1 MTKIRNI
8 LFASLAAVFL
18 SSCGEQYKAKQLV
31 SNFLD
36 RSLAEKDFSI
46 ENCSKLDSTYYITDS
61 TLNAMRAASRK
72 AVKKVAFYPHRLYKQ
87 RSKAHPN
94 ILYGRPIATRCSL
107 QEQLNADSQTVS
119 YESVSFPTL
128 YD

>member
-36 RSLAEKDFSI
+36 RSLAKKDFAI

-72 AVKKVAFYPHRLYKQ
+72 ETPFIRTRYEGVKRSKKLLFIRIDYTNNGRKHTQTFYMDDRLQHVVAFK
-87 RSKAHPN
+87 N
-94 ILYGRPIATRCSL
+94 
-107 QEQLNADSQTVS
+107 N
-119 YESVSFPTL
+119 
-128 YD
+128 

>member
-8 LFASLAAVFL
+8 LFASLATVFL

-46 ENCSKLDSTYYITDS
+46 ENCSKLDSTYYITDN

-72 AVKKVAFYPHRLYKQ
+72 ETPFIRAR
-87 RSKAHPN
+87 
-94 ILYGRPIATRCSL
+94 
-107 QEQLNADSQTVS
+107 
-119 YESVSFPTL
+119 YESVKRSKKLLFIRIDYTNNGRKHTQTFYMDDRL
-128 YD
+128 QHVVAFKNN

>member
-46 ENCSKLDSTYYITDS
+46 ENCSKLDSTYYVTDS

-72 AVKKVAFYPHRLYKQ
+72 DAPFIRARYEGVKRSKKLLFIRIDYTNNGRKHTQTFYMDDRLQHVVAFK
-87 RSKAHPN
+87 N
-94 ILYGRPIATRCSL
+94 
-107 QEQLNADSQTVS
+107 N
-119 YESVSFPTL
+119 
-128 YD
+128 

>member
-72 AVKKVAFYPHRLYKQ
+72 ETSFIRARYEGVKRSKKLLFIRIDYTNNGRKHTQTFYMDDRLQHVVAFK
-87 RSKAHPN
+87 N
-94 ILYGRPIATRCSL
+94 
-107 QEQLNADSQTVS
+107 N
-119 YESVSFPTL
+119 
-128 YD
+128 

>member
-36 RSLAEKDFSI
+36 RSLAKKDFSI

-61 TLNAMRAASRK
+61 TLNAMRAASRTETPFIR
-72 AVKKVAFYPHRLYKQ
+72 ARYEGVKRSKKLLFIRIDYTNNGRKHTQTFYMDDRLQHVVAFK
-87 RSKAHPN
+87 N
-94 ILYGRPIATRCSL
+94 
-107 QEQLNADSQTVS
+107 N
-119 YESVSFPTL
+119 
-128 YD
+128 

>member
-8 LFASLAAVFL
+8 LFASLATVFL

-46 ENCSKLDSTYYITDS
+46 ENCSKLDSTYYVTDS

-72 AVKKVAFYPHRLYKQ
+72 ETPFIRARYEGVKRSKKLLFIRIDYTNNGRKHTQTFYMDDRLQHVVAFK
-87 RSKAHPN
+87 N
-94 ILYGRPIATRCSL
+94 
-107 QEQLNADSQTVS
+107 N
-119 YESVSFPTL
+119 
-128 YD
+128 

>member
-61 TLNAMRAASRK
+61 TLNAMRAASQKDAPFIR
-72 AVKKVAFYPHRLYKQ
+72 ARYEGVK
-87 RSKAHPN
+87 RSK
-94 ILYGRPIATRCSL
+94 
-107 QEQLNADSQTVS
+107 
-119 YESVSFPTL
+119 
-128 YD
+128 

>member
-8 LFASLAAVFL
+8 LFASLAAAFL

-61 TLNAMRAASRK
+61 VTVCMAFHLLYNRPCVGLHGVPYSARAFEPSNAN
-72 AVKKVAFYPHRLYKQ
+72 AF
-87 RSKAHPN
+87 
-94 ILYGRPIATRCSL
+94 
-107 QEQLNADSQTVS
+107 D
-119 YESVSFPTL
+119 
-128 YD
+128 